1 MSGRQSLAAVFAA
14 PAVIAVLSLIGLVG
28 ALLGDGAWDA
38 LGAALLLVWLV
49 VALWGRLFRVQQAR
63 PQGQV
68 GWNSTSKRHGSL

>member
-14 PAVIAVLSLIGLVG
+14 PAIIAVLSLTGLVG

-38 LGAALLLVWLV
+38 LGAALLSVWLF
-49 VALWGRLFRVQQAR
+49 VALWGRLFRAQRAQ

-68 GWNSTSKRHGSL
+68 GWNSTSKRHGSA